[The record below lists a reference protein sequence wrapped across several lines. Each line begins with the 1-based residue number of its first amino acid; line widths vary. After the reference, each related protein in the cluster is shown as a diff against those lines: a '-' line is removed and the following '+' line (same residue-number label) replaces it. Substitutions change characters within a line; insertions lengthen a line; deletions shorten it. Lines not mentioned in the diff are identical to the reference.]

1 MPTKLDKSKVQV
13 FAQLSSLDHLRL
25 KALAIGS
32 GRSLQKTTGDLIVEA
47 VKDVQIPE
55 GWLKNRPPVPESN

>member
-13 FAQLSSLDHLRL
+13 FAQLSPLDHLRL

-32 GRSLQKTTGDLIVEA
+32 GRSLQQTTGAIIAEA

-55 GWLKNRPPVPESN
+55 GWLKKPPALQSN